1 MINKA
6 KFLMFQVSIKQSWEI
21 ASLHAQLSIPG
32 TGGISMGKL
41 PLHARLQKIQNR
53 MSFLSIFLL
62 RIFRALL
69 YIPN

>member
-1 MINKA
+1 
-6 KFLMFQVSIKQSWEI
+6 
-21 ASLHAQLSIPG
+21 
-32 TGGISMGKL
+32 L